1 MFFHDKRLQYYTKP
15 DKADPLLARR
25 VQELLGG
32 QFGEMSV
39 MMQYLFQGWGC
50 RGPAKY
56 RDMLLDI
63 GTEEIAHVEM
73 LATMVAHLL
82 EKAPIEEQEAAASHP
97 VIGAIMGGGDS
108 TEARDGG
115 AWTRSTDIG
124 TGLGASPNDSNG
136 FPWTGRYIVASGN
149 LMADFRANLNAE
161 SQGRLQVCRVYQ
173 TTDDRGVRDTFDFML
188 ARDTMHQ
195 NQWIAAIA
203 DLQASGLEGCCDADG
218 LPLRAAETGI
228 CIPALGSLQ
237 AGRGECAGHVGTVA
251 KLQTA
256 RVPSNTSRTRSRSA
270 LPHSRIRSARS
281 PMERPPSQSRL
292 PRRERRSVA
301 TQHISLRIT
310 KSTEGGYSPLR
321 ALHRVAGR
329 VPPSASRRDRFPSS
343 EVYGA
348 PGICYR
354 A

>member
-1 MFFHDKRLQYYTKP
+1 MVIPSAWEGEHPPPSIASKMHHLLRCNPGIIVAAYLVGGGTAPGPQSNDTKETDAMFFHDKRLQYYTKP
-15 DKADPLLARR
+15 EKSDPLLARR

-73 LATMVAHLL
+73 LATMISHLL

-97 VIGAIMGGGDS
+97 VIGAIMGGGDA
-108 TEARDGG
+108 TEAVMAGMDPQHLIC
-115 AWTRSTDIG
+115 A
-124 TGLGASPNDSNG
+124 GLGASLNDSNG

-203 DLQASGLEGCCDADG
+203 DLQASGLEDVVTPMTFPYEKQKLEYAYQLWDLSKPGEESAQGMWAQGQTPDG
-218 LPLRAAETGI
+218 KGTFEHLENPQPLG
-228 CIPALGSLQ
+228 PA
-237 AGRGECAGHVGTVA
+237 A
-251 KLQTA
+251 KLGQ
-256 RVPSNTSRTRSRSA
+256 
-270 LPHSRIRSARS
+270 I
-281 PMERPPSQSRL
+281 
-292 PRRERRSVA
+292 
-301 TQHISLRIT
+301 
-310 KSTEGGYSPLR
+310 SPL
-321 ALHRVAGR
+321 AYGTLAEP
-329 VPPSASRRDRFPSS
+329 VPAMST
-343 EVYGA
+343 
-348 PGICYR
+348 
-354 A
+354 